1 MGLLQELWGDESGA
15 TSSDMMIALGL
26 LAIAGAL
33 WYATFTGESD
43 VSRGMRE
50 FGRRARKAFLIQ

>member
-1 MGLLQELWGDESGA
+1 
-15 TSSDMMIALGL
+15 MMIALGL